1 VAARRGE
8 RSTRRGL
15 FLAVALAGAGL
26 LALAATLLIALP
38 WSPFGLEQGLALGGG
53 ALALVALWVLVT
65 LLDSHF
71 DDLARLT
78 GDVLGTQDGGLLPER
93 WSDPAWSTP
102 EGRRLAQAINQGLAR
117 QRLGEERADERLA
130 EVVAA
135 VSEGLLVVTDSGLVS
150 LVNAAAAALFDP
162 PPQVGTSLY
171 RLVHRDSLAEAEAA
185 ALQSHAVA
193 EVILELVEG
202 GRLPARVAHLEGQGG
217 LLLSFAG
224 VAAPARGPLQHD
236 LSLHDRPPELRPD
249 GGTRLIDLPVVV
261 LDGETTG
268 LDVARDRLVSIAG
281 VRMHGARLYR
291 QISFDRMVNPGVPIP
306 RGSTAVHGISDRMVE
321 RAPDAGQVLPELADF
336 IGDAVVVGHNIGFDL
351 ALLAAEATRAGLLWR
366 QPRALDTG
374 HLAAALDPGLTDLN
388 LDTLADRYS
397 VRVEG
402 RHTALG
408 DCLLTAAVW
417 RRLLRELE
425 GAGIVTLAEAEAFA
439 RRAER
444 LIGLQRQAGWMVP
457 ARS

>member
-1 VAARRGE
+1 MGRRGH
-8 RSTRRGL
+8 RSTRRTL
-15 FLAVALAGAGL
+15 FLVVALAGFGL
-26 LALAATLLIALP
+26 LALATTLIVALP
-38 WSPFGLEQGLALGGG
+38 WSPFGLEQALALVGG
-53 ALALVALWVLVT
+53 ALALLALWVLVT

-102 EGRRLAQAINQGLAR
+102 ESRRLAQAINQGLAR
-117 QRLGEERADERLA
+117 QRLGGDRADERLA

-135 VSEGLLVVTDSGLVS
+135 VGEGLLVVTDSGLVS
-150 LVNAAAAALFDP
+150 LVNASAAALFEP
-162 PPQVGTSLY
+162 PPEVGTSLY

-185 ALQSHAVA
+185 ARRGHAVA

-202 GRLPARVAHLEGQGG
+202 GRLPARVAQLEGQGG

-224 VAAPARGPLQHD
+224 VAAPARGRLQHD
-236 LSLHDRPPELRPD
+236 LSLHDRPPELRPED
-249 GGTRLIDLPVVV
+249 GTRLIDLPAVV

-281 VRMHGARLYR
+281 VRMHGTGLYR
-291 QISFDRMVNPGVPIP
+291 HLAFDRMVNPGVPIP
-306 RGSTAVHGISDRMVE
+306 RASTAVHGISDRMVE
-321 RAPDAGQVLPELADF
+321 RAPAAGQVLPELADF

-351 ALLAAEATRAGLLWR
+351 ALLAAEAGRAGLAWR

-425 GAGIVTLAEAEAFA
+425 GAGVVTLAEAEAFG

-444 LIGLQRQAGWMVP
+444 LVGLQRQAGWVVP
-457 ARS
+457 PKS